1 MKALDKNGFKV
12 KKYECYHVHNADLGL
27 DDAKMTHEC
36 FVIKIS
42 KKNNKSKVVII
53 TSLETYKAKTNQ
65 YSFKN
70 WKLNDLKLGN
80 IIPVPINQ
88 INTTFYSG
96 IFVKGIWVENGKIEK
111 SNKNYKFPYKYK
123 KLLKD

>member
-1 MKALDKNGFKV
+1 MKALDKNGFKI

-42 KKNNKSKVVII
+42 KKNNKSKVVTI

-70 WKLNDLKLGN
+70 WKL
-80 IIPVPINQ
+80 
-88 INTTFYSG
+88 
-96 IFVKGIWVENGKIEK
+96 
-111 SNKNYKFPYKYK
+111 KNYPNIYFSIVDVCAFKDKFILFESVFRK
-123 KLLKD
+123 